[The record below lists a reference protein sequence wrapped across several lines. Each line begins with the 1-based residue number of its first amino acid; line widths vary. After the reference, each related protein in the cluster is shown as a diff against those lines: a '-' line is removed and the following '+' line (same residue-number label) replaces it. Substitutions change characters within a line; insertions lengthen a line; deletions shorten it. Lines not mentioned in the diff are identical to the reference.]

1 MYSFCFISFTPTS
14 YEPPIIR
21 NVCESLIDR
30 TVSFKKLSSN
40 MKKLIHTFHL
50 DQIHLGEN
58 TKVALLAIGFLSF
71 VMFISYLYWFA

>member
-1 MYSFCFISFTPTS
+1 
-14 YEPPIIR
+14 
-21 NVCESLIDR
+21 
-30 TVSFKKLSSN
+30 